1 LNGLNRRIDRNKLE
15 NLRNAPLPEPIHAV
29 NYIEFQNAR
38 YYRLY
43 GLLLAPYALPKG
55 AKPIWVGLKTE
66 DFVGKSVENEI
77 VILEYPNHNVLIDI
91 FTSKFYNMINGLRER
106 GIKRLGFA
114 MCKKERG
121 AKKIGKGNHM
131 IIRFN
136 RKNAS
141 RGITLRDFDRI
152 TKKYFEIEYVA
163 SEYGFLDIFKEVEE
177 TDPREVEF
185 KNISIV
191 SGNINNIEESMEQY
205 QMDMKNGH
213 YDISI
218 QQFRSLGVAES
229 MPWSKVH

>member
-1 LNGLNRRIDRNKLE
+1 MKGLNRRIDRNKLA
-15 NLRNAPLPEPIHAV
+15 NLRNAQLPEPIHAI
-29 NYIEFQNAR
+29 NYVEFRNTR

-66 DFVGKSVENEI
+66 DFVGKSAENEI

-91 FTSKFYNMINGLRER
+91 FTSTFYEMINGLRER
-106 GIKRLGFA
+106 GVKRLGFA

-121 AKKIGKGNHM
+121 AEKIGKGNHI

-141 RGITLRDFDRI
+141 REIALRDFDKI

-163 SEYGFLDIFKEVEE
+163 SEYGFLDIFKELEE

-205 QMDMKNGH
+205 QMEMMNGH

-218 QQFRSLGVAES
+218 QQFRSLGVVES
-229 MPWSKVH
+229 MPWSKVY

>member
-1 LNGLNRRIDRNKLE
+1 MKGLNRRIDRNKLE
-15 NLRNAPLPEPIHAV
+15 VLRSAPLPEPIHAI

-91 FTSKFYNMINGLRER
+91 FTSKFYEMINGLRER

-114 MCKKERG
+114 LCKKERG
-121 AKKIGKGNHM
+121 AEKIGKGNHM

-136 RKNAS
+136 RRNAS
-141 RGITLRDFDRI
+141 REIALHDFENI
-152 TKKYFEIEYVA
+152 TKKYFAIEYIA
-163 SEYGFLDIFKEVEE
+163 SEYGFLNIFKEVEE
-177 TDPREVEF
+177 TDPREVKF

-191 SGNINNIEESMEQY
+191 SGNINNIEESIEQY
-205 QMDMKNGH
+205 QVEMKNGH

-229 MPWSKVH
+229 MPWSKLH